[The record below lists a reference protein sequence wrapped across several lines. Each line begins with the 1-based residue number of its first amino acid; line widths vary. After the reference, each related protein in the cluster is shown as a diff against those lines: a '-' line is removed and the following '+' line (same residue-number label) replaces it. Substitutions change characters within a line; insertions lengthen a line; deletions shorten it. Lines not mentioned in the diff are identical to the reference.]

1 MRTLSG
7 DAAHENRELIIERVE
22 EGHYEVMRSAPLLLA
37 LQGMGLSVLDGLQ
50 NIVDL
55 LTIS

>member
-1 MRTLSG
+1 MI
-7 DAAHENRELIIERVE
+7 AVHENRELIMHQQSVVE

>member
-1 MRTLSG
+1 MI
-7 DAAHENRELIIERVE
+7 AVHENRELIIERVE